1 MTREELNT
9 ILQKEGNYKAFE
21 YKGYKCRILRMGEGM
36 DPEYRLFHLCG
47 YVLLTKEDRCYGKE
61 YDTIPYTVH
70 GGFTYSSHRL
80 HNQPEEWWRIGFDC
94 SHAGD
99 LSGNY
104 QLDKE
109 YIFWTNSTY
118 KTMEFVENEL
128 RQLVDQIVDDEQS
141 NTTHTT
147 KSE

>member
-80 HNQPEEWWRIGFDC
+80 HNQPEEWWWIGFDC
-94 SHAGD
+94 AHACD
-99 LSGNY
+99 ISLPY
-104 QLDKE
+104 QL
-109 YIFWTNSTY
+109 NSELSSAVY
-118 KTMEFVENEL
+118 RTMDYVEDEL
-128 RQLVDQIVDDEQS
+128 KQLVDQIMDDCR
-141 NTTHTT
+141 
-147 KSE
+147 K

>member
-36 DPEYRLFHLCG
+36 YPEYRLFHLCG

-80 HNQPEEWWRIGFDC
+80 HNQPEEWWWIGFDC
-94 SHAGD
+94 AHACD
-99 LSGNY
+99 ISLPY
-104 QLDKE
+104 QL
-109 YIFWTNSTY
+109 NSELSSAVY
-118 KTMEFVENEL
+118 RTMDYVEDEL
-128 RQLVDQIVDDEQS
+128 KQLVDQIMDDCR
-141 NTTHTT
+141 
-147 KSE
+147 K

>member
-36 DPEYRLFHLCG
+36 YPEYRLFHLCG

-61 YDTIPYTVH
+61 CDTIPYTVH

-80 HNQPEEWWRIGFDC
+80 HNQPEE
-94 SHAGD
+94 
-99 LSGNY
+99 
-104 QLDKE
+104 
-109 YIFWTNSTY
+109 
-118 KTMEFVENEL
+118 
-128 RQLVDQIVDDEQS
+128 
-141 NTTHTT
+141 
-147 KSE
+147 

>member
-1 MTREELNT
+1 MTREELNM

-94 SHAGD
+94 AHACD
-99 LSGNY
+99 ISLPY
-104 QLDKE
+104 QL
-109 YIFWTNSTY
+109 NSELSSAVY
-118 KTMEFVENEL
+118 RTMDYVEEEL
-128 RQLVDQIVDDEQS
+128 KRLVDQIVADRW
-141 NTTHTT
+141 
-147 KSE
+147 

>member
-9 ILQKEGNYKAFE
+9 ILQKKGNYKAFE

-94 SHAGD
+94 AHACD
-99 LSGNY
+99 ISLPY
-104 QLDKE
+104 QL
-109 YIFWTNSTY
+109 NSELSSAVY
-118 KTMEFVENEL
+118 RTMDYVEEEL
-128 RQLVDQIVDDEQS
+128 KRLVDQIVADRW
-141 NTTHTT
+141 
-147 KSE
+147 

>member
-1 MTREELNT
+1 MTREELNA

-94 SHAGD
+94 AHACD
-99 LSGNY
+99 ISLPY
-104 QLDKE
+104 QL
-109 YIFWTNSTY
+109 NSELSSAVY
-118 KTMEFVENEL
+118 RTMDYVEEEL
-128 RQLVDQIVDDEQS
+128 KRLVDQVLADRW
-141 NTTHTT
+141 
-147 KSE
+147 

>member
-1 MTREELNT
+1 MTREELNA
-9 ILQKEGNYKAFE
+9 ILKKEGNYKAFE

-94 SHAGD
+94 AHSCD
-99 LSGNY
+99 ISLPY
-104 QLDKE
+104 QL
-109 YIFWTNSTY
+109 NSEISSAVY
-118 KTMEFVENEL
+118 RTMDYVEDEL
-128 RQLVDQIVDDEQS
+128 KQLVDQIMDDCR
-141 NTTHTT
+141 
-147 KSE
+147 K

>member
-1 MTREELNT
+1 MTREELNA
-9 ILQKEGNYKAFE
+9 ILKKEGNYKAFE

-36 DPEYRLFHLCG
+36 DPEYRLDHLCG

-94 SHAGD
+94 AHACD
-99 LSGNY
+99 ISLPY
-104 QLDKE
+104 QL
-109 YIFWTNSTY
+109 NSELSSAVY
-118 KTMEFVENEL
+118 RTMDYVEEEL
-128 RQLVDQIVDDEQS
+128 KRLVDQVLADRW
-141 NTTHTT
+141 
-147 KSE
+147 